1 MTENALKP
9 YVIGLDLGGTNSV
22 FGIVDARGEIK
33 ATTAIKTGGYD
44 NVNDYVKAAVEAL
57 QPIIETVGGIE
68 KIKAMGIG
76 APNGN
81 FYKGTIEYAP
91 NLPWAHT
98 CVVPL
103 ADLFSKAL
111 GGLPVALTND
121 ANAAALGEMTYGAA
135 RGLKNFIDITL
146 ADYIRGYV
154 KANQVN
160 DYLELIKKS
169 KELCTIP
176 IIASINCYKA
186 DAWIDFARQIELAGA
201 DALELNVF
209 FMETELTEDF
219 ESIRDTYVSIIR
231 KVKETVSIPVIM
243 KIGKNYSNIPS
254 LVNLL
259 KVNGADGV
267 VLFNRF
273 YQPDI
278 DINNMQIVSGNV
290 FSNHS
295 DLSDTIRWTAIVS
308 GKIPGISIASSTG
321 VHDWEDVVKCL
332 LAGASAVQMCSAVY
346 THGAEI
352 ISQVLTC
359 VEEWMHQAHYQSLSQ
374 FQGKLNYANIP
385 NPAMYERSQFMK
397 YFSNRD

>member
-1 MTENALKP
+1 MVAEYPLDIKVAVMGCVVNGPGEAREA
-9 YVIGLDLGGTNSV
+9 DLG
-22 FGIVDARGEIK
+22 IA
-33 ATTAIKTGGYD
+33 
-44 NVNDYVKAAVEAL
+44 
-57 QPIIETVGGIE
+57 GGIGE
-68 KIKAMGIG
+68 
-76 APNGN
+76 
-81 FYKGTIEYAP
+81 
-91 NLPWAHT
+91 
-98 CVVPL
+98 
-103 ADLFSKAL
+103 
-111 GGLPVALTND
+111 GL
-121 ANAAALGEMTYGAA
+121 
-135 RGLKNFIDITL
+135 
-146 ADYIRGYV
+146 
-154 KANQVN
+154 
-160 DYLELIKKS
+160 LIKKG
-169 KELCTIP
+169 E
-176 IIASINCYKA
+176 
-186 DAWIDFARQIELAGA
+186 
-201 DALELNVF
+201 
-209 FMETELTEDF
+209 
-219 ESIRDTYVSIIR
+219 IIR

-278 DINNMQIVSGNV
+278 DINNTQIVSGNV

>member
-1 MTENALKP
+1 M
-9 YVIGLDLGGTNSV
+9 ID
-22 FGIVDARGEIK
+22 
-33 ATTAIKTGGYD
+33 IKTQYAGLTLRNPIIVGSSGLT
-44 NVNDYVKAAVEAL
+44 NKAERNRDFEKAGAGAIVLKSLFEEQIEMQSEAL
-57 QPIIETVGGIE
+57 MQDSDYPE
-68 KIKAMGIG
+68 A
-76 APNGN
+76 
-81 FYKGTIEYAP
+81 
-91 NLPWAHT
+91 
-98 CVVPL
+98 
-103 ADLFSKAL
+103 
-111 GGLPVALTND
+111 
-121 ANAAALGEMTYGAA
+121 
-135 RGLKNFIDITL
+135 

-219 ESIRDTYVSIIR
+219 
-231 KVKETVSIPVIM
+231 
-243 KIGKNYSNIPS
+243 SNIPS